1 MKYSYYEVYITAL
14 RTFSGMGFPHGADED
29 AAFIISWLELNN
41 LNGIKLLVNSIQKI
55 DNRYDGKINVK
66 NNQFTFDLKNSSI
79 LMKGPTLVDYLK
91 FKFEKQKKI
100 EITVNNIDNAYY
112 FLPLLY
118 KYSNKIFS
126 KLSCINSKNKEMSYL
141 FINNTMKVGMTSNS
155 INLKKNQVKI
165 SISNKKDSF
174 NLDKIKEEKTL
185 DTIQKNLSK
194 SLSPNIEDW
203 KMIEKI
209 ANKTFVPESEE
220 SRNKGAGG
228 IDDND

>member
-1 MKYSYYEVYITAL
+1 
-14 RTFSGMGFPHGADED
+14 MGFPHGADED

-220 SRNKGAGG
+220 SRKKGAGG

>member
-1 MKYSYYEVYITAL
+1 
-14 RTFSGMGFPHGADED
+14 
-29 AAFIISWLELNN
+29 
-41 LNGIKLLVNSIQKI
+41 
-55 DNRYDGKINVK
+55 
-66 NNQFTFDLKNSSI
+66 
-79 LMKGPTLVDYLK
+79 
-91 FKFEKQKKI
+91 
-100 EITVNNIDNAYY
+100 
-112 FLPLLY
+112 
-118 KYSNKIFS
+118 
-126 KLSCINSKNKEMSYL
+126 
-141 FINNTMKVGMTSNS
+141 MKVGMTSNS